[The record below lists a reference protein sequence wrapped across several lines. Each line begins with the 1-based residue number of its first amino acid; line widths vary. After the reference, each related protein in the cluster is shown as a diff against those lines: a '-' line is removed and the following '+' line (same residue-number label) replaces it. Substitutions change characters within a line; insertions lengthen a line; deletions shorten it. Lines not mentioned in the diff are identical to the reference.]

1 MRTYKYFLVGLTIAG
16 ALALGAPIAEAI
28 GTLDEEK
35 PVHVNTPPA
44 KPKDPDYLA
53 GKAAVET
60 RDWAKAIDFLGK
72 AEAKDARNADVE
84 NYLGYAL
91 RNAGKMDEA
100 LQHYAMAL
108 QINPDHKGAHEY
120 MGEAYL
126 LKGDLKS
133 AETHLDALDRLCLF
147 GCAEY
152 TALKQKVAEY
162 KKNKTS

>member
-1 MRTYKYFLVGLTIAG
+1 MSTHKYFLLGIAVATGLAFAAPVAIAMNSSN
-16 ALALGAPIAEAI
+16 
-28 GTLDEEK
+28 DEK
-35 PVHVNTPPA
+35 SPA
-44 KPKDPDYLA
+44 AAAKTTDPDFAA
-53 GKAAVET
+53 GKAAVDAK
-60 RDWAKAIDFLGK
+60 DWAKAIEFLGK
-72 AEAKDARNADVE
+72 AEAKDAKNADLE

-91 RNAGKMDEA
+91 RNAGNMDEA
-100 LQHYAMAL
+100 LKHYTMAL
-108 QINPDHKGAHEY
+108 KINPDHKGAHEY

-162 KKNKTS
+162 KKSKTS